1 MELYGWGFIIKVV
14 CFLQQISFQIPQR
27 KCPLRQKMKSDM
39 VQKNFNE
46 VNLLFRKNLCM
57 TTFVVLCL
65 HCKLNSERESNC
77 LQLFLKVAGIVW
89 MHCQISFLHL
99 QMSWSVISKLIE
111 AVLFH
116 LQDKYL
122 LVSLLALVT
131 IWKLNV
137 VLKHVIWSTMFVRRW
152 FMYCVYM
159 SLQHKM
165 QASLIQ
171 PSLNGCLHFSCRLKR
186 YVNAFVLQ
194 ETLFL

>member
-1 MELYGWGFIIKVV
+1 MRFYHQNGLFFATD
-14 CFLQQISFQIPQR
+14 FLPNTTEKMPLEREDEIWHDPKKFQWSEFAF
-27 KCPLRQKMKSDM
+27 QKESIYAWWHLWYC
-39 VQKNFNE
+39 VYI
-46 VNLLFRKNLCM
+46 VNLI
-57 TTFVVLCL
+57 V
-65 HCKLNSERESNC
+65 RESNC

-111 AVLFH
+111 AELCH

-137 VLKHVIWSTMFVRRW
+137 VLKYVILSTMFVRRW

-171 PSLNGCLHFSCRLKR
+171 PSHNGCLHFSCRLKR